1 MEGDI
6 LLFQSVSGKFVLVF
20 KKFLEKVRVR
30 LMENFEVDVDILL
43 IFSVDILLIL
53 LRQEIGVVFLV
64 YSQKRKL
71 DEIKISK
78 KQKIREVEDANEYE
92 NLILLDDFF
101 DEMEI
106 FNKKIKMENGIV
118 FKILLGSVYF
128 VFV

>member
-53 LRQEIGVVFLV
+53 LRQEISVVFLV

-71 DEIKISK
+71 DEIKILK

-92 NLILLDDFF
+92 NFILLDDFF

-118 FKILLGSVYF
+118 FKILLGSL
-128 VFV
+128 

>member
-53 LRQEIGVVFLV
+53 LRQEISVVFLV

-71 DEIKISK
+71 DEIKILK

-106 FNKKIKMENGIV
+106 FNKKIKMENGSV
-118 FKILLGSVYF
+118 FKILLGSV
-128 VFV
+128 

>member
-43 IFSVDILLIL
+43 VFSVDIL
-53 LRQEIGVVFLV
+53 LRQEIGVVFIV

-92 NLILLDDFF
+92 NFILLDDFF

-118 FKILLGSVYF
+118 FKILLGSV
-128 VFV
+128 

>member
-20 KKFLEKVRVR
+20 RKLLEKVRVR

-43 IFSVDILLIL
+43 IFRVDILLIL

-78 KQKIREVEDANEYE
+78 KQKTREMEDANEYE
-92 NLILLDDFF
+92 NFILLDDFF

-118 FKILLGSVYF
+118 FKILLGSV
-128 VFV
+128 

>member
-118 FKILLGSVYF
+118 FKILLGSL
-128 VFV
+128 

>member
-1 MEGDI
+1 MGGDI

-118 FKILLGSVYF
+118 FKILLGSL
-128 VFV
+128 

>member
-43 IFSVDILLIL
+43 VFSVDIL
-53 LRQEIGVVFLV
+53 LRQEIGGVFIV

-71 DEIKISK
+71 DEIKILK

-106 FNKKIKMENGIV
+106 FNKKIKMENGSV
-118 FKILLGSVYF
+118 FKILLGSV
-128 VFV
+128 

>member
-71 DEIKISK
+71 DEIKILK
-78 KQKIREVEDANEYE
+78 KQKIREVEDVNEYE
-92 NLILLDDFF
+92 NFILLDDFF

-106 FNKKIKMENGIV
+106 FNKKIKMENGSV
-118 FKILLGSVYF
+118 FKILLGSV
-128 VFV
+128 

>member
-1 MEGDI
+1 MEGYI
-6 LLFQSVSGKFVLVF
+6 LLFLSVSGKFVLVF

-71 DEIKISK
+71 DEIKILK

-92 NLILLDDFF
+92 NFILLDDFF

-118 FKILLGSVYF
+118 FKILLGSL
-128 VFV
+128 

>member
-71 DEIKISK
+71 DEIKILK
-78 KQKIREVEDANEYE
+78 KQKTREMEDANEYE
-92 NLILLDDFF
+92 NFILLDDFF

-106 FNKKIKMENGIV
+106 FNKKIKMENGSV
-118 FKILLGSVYF
+118 FKILLGSV
-128 VFV
+128 

>member
-43 IFSVDILLIL
+43 VFSVDILLIL

-71 DEIKISK
+71 DEIKILK

-92 NLILLDDFF
+92 NFILLDDFF

-106 FNKKIKMENGIV
+106 FNKKIKMENGSV
-118 FKILLGSVYF
+118 FKILLGSV
-128 VFV
+128 